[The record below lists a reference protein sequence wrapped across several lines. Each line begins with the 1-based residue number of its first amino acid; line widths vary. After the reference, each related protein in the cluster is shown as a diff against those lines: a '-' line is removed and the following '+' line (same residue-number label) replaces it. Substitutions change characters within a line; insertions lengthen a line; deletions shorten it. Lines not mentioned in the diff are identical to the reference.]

1 MFNLPRHHRRVWL
14 MLFSGLLVACA
25 PSTVQRTP
33 QAAPTQTVD
42 AGTAAPS
49 ATVTTP
55 PTPTTVLPTSVPQPG
70 EQDLAQLEALIR
82 NHFKA
87 DQLISPDRPI
97 EVGVLPLTLTEG
109 RSPVYAAYTIGPL
122 PGLDPEGRHVLALYS
137 FAGGNWHELQL
148 VRIENAEYIDR
159 GGIQQVSI
167 EPTHIWLEVQ
177 SGAGAHSGCYDL
189 IAFDP
194 IGQSVSQHISSC
206 NSSPGAGYTADIDG
220 DGQLDVVLDQ
230 TDYYVFCYACGLR
243 YFKFKVL
250 SWDGAHLSEQILQ
263 SIPDTVSPAARE
275 NGDRAVRL
283 AQAGLWKEAVAAAD
297 AGGLSNST
305 DPVIRWNGAL
315 IQLHADAFKQQAAEA
330 PANTLL
336 PNLFYGDYDA
346 VLDVLRPHQP
356 ADLFN
361 RDTPLIKG
369 TLIED
374 WEEVLINWIT
384 TTTTSAIAAQPD
396 LAATYFLRGWAT
408 YLQDPGSPLALD
420 DVERAA
426 QLEPNEPLYTQSVV
440 YLKQL
445 P

>member
-1 MFNLPRHHRRVWL
+1 MLRNHRRVWL

-25 PSTVQRTP
+25 PSPAQLAP
-33 QAAPTQTVD
+33 QAAPTQTVEG
-42 AGTAAPS
+42 GTAAPS
-49 ATVTTP
+49 ATATTS
-55 PTPTTVLPTSVPQPG
+55 PTPTTIAPTAVPLPSD
-70 EQDLAQLEALIR
+70 QDLAQLEVLIR

-97 EVGVLPLTLTEG
+97 EVGVLPLTMTAG

-137 FAGGNWHELQL
+137 FADGDWHEWQL
-148 VRIENAEYIDR
+148 VRLENAEYIDR
-159 GGIQQVSI
+159 GSIQQVSI
-167 EPTHIWLEVQ
+167 EPSHIWLEAH

-250 SWDGAHLSEQILQ
+250 SWDGTRLSEQSLRP
-263 SIPDTVSPAARE
+263 IPDTASPAARE
-275 NGDRAVRL
+275 NADRAVRL
-283 AQAGLWKEAVAAAD
+283 AQAGLWKEAVVAAD
-297 AGGLSNST
+297 AGGLSGSP

-315 IQLHADAFKQQAAEA
+315 IQLHAEAFKQQAAEA

-346 VLDVLRPHQP
+346 VMVVLRPHQP

-374 WEEVLINWIT
+374 WQEVLINWIT
-384 TTTTSAIAAQPD
+384 TTTSSAIAAQPD
-396 LAATYFLRGWAT
+396 LAAAYFLRGLAT

-426 QLEPNEPLYTQSVV
+426 QLDPNEPLYAQSVV
-440 YLKQL
+440 YLKR
-445 P
+445 